1 MKNTIKTLALITA
14 TIGVAAVVKRVKKQ
28 GYSAVD
34 ENGITTILADG
45 SVATL
50 MHQTADVI
58 TTQRL
63 LKN

>member
-1 MKNTIKTLALITA
+1 MNKTLKTLALLTA
-14 TIGVAAVVKRVKKQ
+14 TIGVAAVVKRVQKQ
-28 GYSAVD
+28 SYSAVG

-45 SVATL
+45 SKATL
-50 MHQTADVI
+50 MHQTADLI